1 MSSRR
6 WAVGS
11 RENHEER
18 IAANQPLSGGKRQNR
33 CRLPTAHCRLFLCL
47 LLSLVILSGCN
58 IEKNPQG
65 SQNPRPA
72 QKTIPAQTPKILKP
86 ISILSEST
94 LFTVYGRA
102 FECAPI
108 LGRLGSYRGFDD
120 MEKDIQPW
128 LQGIK
133 KRHSKK
139 RVIPAIHLIYAM
151 ATPCKP
157 GDDCLLYL
165 EGTVKDLIGEYIE
178 PAAKRGWMVVLDTQI
193 GKSTPAQQVQRI
205 IDKGY
210 LRYDNVAIALDP
222 EFHVHAGRET
232 PGRPIGTL
240 TATQINS
247 AQKILSDYARSQ
259 RLPTKKILMVHQF
272 GDANVNDGV
281 PFMIK
286 DKKHIKT
293 CDNVDLVLNMDG
305 LGGQDIK
312 AVKYN
317 KILDA
322 KVYPFI
328 QFRGIKVFFNNRW
341 EKHGHFDRP
350 PLNLDQLF
358 GIKPTSGGVRMQTKP
373 DVLIIA

>member
-1 MSSRR
+1 MTNSPS
-6 WAVGS
+6 
-11 RENHEER
+11 
-18 IAANQPLSGGKRQNR
+18 LSVGKRQNR
-33 CRLPTAHCRLFLCL
+33 CRLPTAHCRLLLCFFF
-47 LLSLVILSGCN
+47 SLVVLSGCN
-58 IEKNPQG
+58 TEKSPQG
-65 SQNPRPA
+65 FQTPRSTK
-72 QKTIPAQTPKILKP
+72 KTIPAQTPNILKP

-102 FECAPI
+102 FDCAPI
-108 LGRLGSYRGFDD
+108 LGRLGAYSGFEA
-120 MEKDIQPW
+120 MEKDIEPW

-139 RVIPAIHLIYAM
+139 RVIPAVHLIYAM

-165 EGTVKDLIGEYIE
+165 EGTVKDLIGDYIE
-178 PAAKRGWMVVLDTQI
+178 PAAKRGWMVVLDTQL
-193 GKSTPAQQVQRI
+193 GRSTPAQQVQRI

-240 TATQINS
+240 TAIQINS
-247 AQKILSDYARSQ
+247 AQKILSDYARAQ

-272 GDANVNDGV
+272 GDPNVNDGV

-286 DKKHIKT
+286 DKKRIKKY
-293 CDNVDLVLNMDG
+293 DNIELVIDMDG
-305 LGGQDIK
+305 LGGQEIK
-312 AVKYN
+312 IVKYN

-322 KVYPFI
+322 NVYPFI
-328 QFRGIKVFFNNRW
+328 QFRGIKIFFNNRW
-341 EKHGHFDRP
+341 EKHGHFDKP

-358 GIKPTSGGVRMQTKP
+358 GIKPVSGGVRMQSKP
-373 DVLIIA
+373 DILIIA

>member
-1 MSSRR
+1 
-6 WAVGS
+6 VGS
-11 RENHEER
+11 GQWTIGNSENYKNR
-18 IAANQPLSGGKRQNR
+18 IAGDQPLRAGKRQNH
-33 CRLPTAHCRLFLCL
+33 CLLPTARCPLFLCIV
-47 LLSLVILSGCN
+47 LSLVVLSGCN
-58 IEKNPQG
+58 LRNKPRG
-65 SQNPRPA
+65 SQNTQPA
-72 QKTIPAQTPKILKP
+72 SQPIPVPKIIHP
-86 ISILSEST
+86 ISVLSEST

-102 FECAPI
+102 FDCAPI
-108 LGRLGSYRGFDD
+108 LGRLGTYKGFED

-128 LQGIK
+128 LRGIQ
-133 KRHSKK
+133 KRHGKK
-139 RVIPAIHLIYAM
+139 QVVPAIHLIYAM

-165 EGTVKDLIGEYIE
+165 EGTVKDIVKSYIE
-178 PAAKRGWMVVLDTQI
+178 PAAKRGWMVVLDTQV

-222 EFHVHAGRET
+222 EFHVHKGREM

-240 TATQINS
+240 TAAQINS
-247 AQKILSDYARSQ
+247 AQKILSDYARKQ
-259 RLPTKKILMVHQF
+259 QLPTKKILIVHQF

-286 DKKHIKT
+286 DKKKIKKY
-293 CDNVDLVLNMDG
+293 DNIELVLDMDG
-305 LGGQDIK
+305 LGGQEIK
-312 AVKYN
+312 VVKYN

-328 QFRGIKVFFNNRW
+328 QFRGIKIFYNNRW
-341 EKHGHFDRP
+341 EKHGHFDKP
-350 PLNLDQLF
+350 PLSLDQLF
-358 GIKPTSGGVRMQTKP
+358 GIKPVSGRVRMQTKP